1 MEISLT
7 DLEIGKEGKI
17 VRIEGGFGFKRRL
30 RNVGL
35 RENKIIRKVASHPL
49 NGPIV
54 VEIDGREISIGRGM
68 ARKIFVEI
76 K

>member
-1 MEISLT
+1 MEISLLE
-7 DLEIGKEGKI
+7 LEIEKEGKI

-30 RNVGL
+30 RNIGL
-35 RENKIIRKVASHPL
+35 REDKIVRKLASHPL
-49 NGPIV
+49 GGPIV

-68 ARKIFVEI
+68 ARKIIVEV